1 MPCLYGLRGGQKT
14 TNHRLTERSVDW
26 RRFLICWYLLKTG
39 DFGYL
44 FLAYKKPSLFV
55 DDTQSMNSSIPRP
68 LWSSDRCMCCVQSRT
83 LLANLLCNEL
93 LGVAGKWRGEWNTKK
108 KSLLIEWY
116 YRRYSSLTMC
126 HYKLAFHT
134 LAVDRVITG
143 NHSPYLFSVTFFP
156 WNLRFFRA
164 TRHPPEVAG
173 FHSCRSRLWQ
183 KIRRNWV
190 KFVGTRSTTT
200 PTKFKLV
207 KYHNSF
213 GFGEITYWKQNLDL

>member
-134 LAVDRVITG
+134 FGSWSCYHWKSLTL
-143 NHSPYLFSVTFFP
+143 PLFSHVFP
-156 WNLRFFRA
+156 VKPALFSRDTSPA
-164 TRHPPEVAG
+164 
-173 FHSCRSRLWQ
+173 RSRGFSQLQ
-183 KIRRNWV
+183 KSAV
-190 KFVGTRSTTT
+190 
-200 PTKFKLV
+200 TKNPPKL
-207 KYHNSF
+207 
-213 GFGEITYWKQNLDL
+213 GEVCWDEVHDHPNKIQVSEVS